1 MIEKLKRIK
10 KDEGKEAE
18 LPDDTPPVYME
29 EGVTD
34 INDDNNGKNGDIK
47 RQND

>member
-1 MIEKLKRIK
+1 MVRRIVDYSK
-10 KDEGKEAE
+10 IR
-18 LPDDTPPVYME
+18 TTYPVYME

-47 RQND
+47 EAE